1 MNYPTTPKPPAPVMV
16 VNDDLS
22 GPVMKAI
29 DQLAA
34 DGNMFTRMRLGH
46 ARSREAIKLAQH
58 SMVEAMA
65 AKRHVF
71 AVAVSMAQ
79 DHACKLLLAD
89 SMEKS
94 KGVEAEINSTII
106 GATEEFMRLVVE
118 REQVAYAIELE
129 RISEAQVQFDQGK
142 LSERR
147 YTQLVATIEG
157 ATDDVIKAIHQTT
170 HEILNNLTRRFQTA
184 LQQQRGRV

>member
-16 VNDDLS
+16 MNDDLS

-29 DQLAA
+29 DLLAA
-34 DGNMFTRMRLGH
+34 DGNMFTRFRLRGV
-46 ARSREAIKLAQH
+46 RSREAIKLAQS

-65 AKRHVF
+65 AKRHVW

-79 DHACKLLLAD
+79 DHACKMLLAE

-94 KGVEAEINSTII
+94 KAVETQITSTII
-106 GATEEFMRLVVE
+106 AATEDFSRLVVD
-118 REQVAYAIELE
+118 REEIAYATELE
-129 RISEAQVQFDQGK
+129 RIAQAHAQFEQGK

-147 YTQLVATIEG
+147 YAQLVATIEA
-157 ATDDVIKAIHQTT
+157 ATDDVVKAVHEVT
-170 HEILNNLTRRFQTA
+170 HEILNNLTRRFQAA